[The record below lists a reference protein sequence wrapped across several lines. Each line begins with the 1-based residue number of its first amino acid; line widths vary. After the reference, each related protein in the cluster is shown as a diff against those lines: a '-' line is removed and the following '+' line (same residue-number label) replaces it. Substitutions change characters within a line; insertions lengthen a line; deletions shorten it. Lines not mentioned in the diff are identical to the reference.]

1 MTESN
6 EKITPLQWTLLITGF
21 IQGSILLLSLVDS
34 SLKQDTWV
42 TILTSY
48 ALSIPF
54 IVMYFSLSKQ
64 FPGKTLIEIHDIVY
78 GKVLGKILSALYLS
92 FFFLLY
98 SVNIR
103 QIVDFYNGYIF
114 QETNPVILYLTVTLF
129 CTYAVKKGIAAIA
142 KINVYAFVFGVITN
156 IVTLVLLLGHMD
168 FSNYLPMFEASFT
181 DFFKGTSIMLTL
193 PYCEVISLM
202 MVMPY
207 VKITKE
213 KGKSLRKSLAKYAV
227 IGCTIAM
234 LSYLLI
240 DMKSTT
246 TLGASRSIYAESSYQ
261 AVRLIN
267 IGEFLTRMEL
277 FVALYNTAAM
287 FIKISVWQF
296 AAVKSTA
303 QFFGL
308 KTYIPLLLPM
318 AALAIV
324 SAIIAFDSVIDMN
337 EYIDYYIV
345 LGAVFEFLIPIITLA
360 AAKFRRLP
368 KAKEV
373 AS

>member
-42 TILTSY
+42 AILTSC

-181 DFFKGTSIMLTL
+181 DFFKGTSIMLTF

-277 FVALYNTAAM
+277 FVALYSTAAM

-308 KTYIPLLLPM
+308 KTYIPLQLPM